1 MPASVHGT
9 HPSVQSDNEIKAE
22 AEFYDFAPLPCVF
35 YSCLL
40 NDEYR
45 SRMFARIY
53 DNRIVMNHP
62 IAPFCCLTTPICIAD
77 AIATFIYD
85 KPPMRSGP
93 APAPCC
99 CIPCTCCGPPVMF
112 SYNPKCCCIDCKDN
126 CGSMVKVA
134 PANFYGCKQYVCCG
148 QPCYTS
154 CSIPLLVGVKNA
166 DAFISAAK
174 VQVEAFKAKHGM
186 PDSEM
191 CIFECVSDNMGG
203 ELLGLELGGTRR
215 A

>member
-1 MPASVHGT
+1 
-9 HPSVQSDNEIKAE
+9 
-22 AEFYDFAPLPCVF
+22 
-35 YSCLL
+35 
-40 NDEYR
+40 
-45 SRMFARIY
+45 
-53 DNRIVMNHP
+53 
-62 IAPFCCLTTPICIAD
+62 
-77 AIATFIYD
+77 
-85 KPPMRSGP
+85 
-93 APAPCC
+93 
-99 CIPCTCCGPPVMF
+99 MF
-112 SYNPKCCCIDCKDN
+112 SYNPKFCCIDCKDN